1 MVSLA
6 QKSTSHQTQMSLI
19 ASALKSKSV
28 DFSKITETLRSKDT
42 HRINT
47 LLEQHGNLLSLLD
60 ILSALRN
67 RGVSVHAVE
76 NAVADLKED
85 SELKAQRSKYEAS
98 MEDLRALDEAMGP
111 DPALRPESPGPGP
124 SAADGAMLD
133 RAAARVCALEV
144 PTLAEI
150 RAGVG
155 GGVGGGVDDG
165 LGGRMPAP
173 P

>member
-1 MVSLA
+1 M
-6 QKSTSHQTQMSLI
+6 
-19 ASALKSKSV
+19 
-28 DFSKITETLRSKDT
+28 DLRDACAT
-42 HRINT
+42 
-47 LLEQHGNLLSLLD
+47 
-60 ILSALRN
+60 
-67 RGVSVHAVE
+67 
-76 NAVADLKED
+76 
-85 SELKAQRSKYEAS
+85 

-111 DPALRPESPGPGP
+111 NPALRPESPGPGP

-155 GGVGGGVDDG
+155 GGMGDG
-165 LGGRMPAP
+165 LGGGMPAP